1 MATRLCVCAALRGA
15 DAQGPVW
22 AVVRRVPSERQALVA
37 TDQAVEG
44 LTWRGGVRERRV
56 SFFNIEPE
64 ASGSPAVG
72 TSPGTVAC
80 VFDTW
85 LGDDLIR
92 AYPALLV
99 TTPVKRAL
107 LRLQQ
112 PTGFEITRARIRTS
126 GFFRQH
132 SPGKRLPAFWAIQAR
147 GHAGRDDM
155 GLTAAGTPP
164 ACGHVRSSGVGLSIA
179 GYTGQR
185 RRARWAVLGGHDEA
199 MPC

>member
-1 MATRLCVCAALRGA
+1 VSA
-15 DAQGPVW
+15 
-22 AVVRRVPSERQALVA
+22 
-37 TDQAVEG
+37 
-44 LTWRGGVRERRV
+44 V
-56 SFFNIEPE
+56 SFFTIEPE
-64 ASGSPAVG
+64 AAGSPATG
-72 TSPGTVAC
+72 SEPGRSVC
-80 VFDTW
+80 VFDAW
-85 LGDDLIR
+85 LGDELIR
-92 AYPALLV
+92 AYLVVLV
-99 TTPVKRAL
+99 TTPAKTAL
-107 LRLQQ
+107 LDLQE